1 MERTFMAI
9 LPEWVERNLVGLVI
23 SRFEDLGLKLVFMK
37 MVMLEEDDDFYSFV
51 VNVSKKI

>member
-51 VNVSKKI
+51 VNVSNKI